1 LADSLLVQRFE
12 ETTMKPL
19 ALIGRISFA
28 LLFIISGIGHF
39 KPETVAYAASSGVPF
54 ASLLVPASGI
64 LAIVSAL
71 SIATGYRARWG
82 AAGIV
87 AFLVPVTL
95 AMHKFWA
102 ISDPMMASMQQVMFF
117 KNVSLIGAALYFV
130 YAGAGALSLD
140 ARARRELAPVTGNA

>member
-1 LADSLLVQRFE
+1 
-12 ETTMKPL
+12 MKPL

-28 LLFIISGIGHF
+28 LLFVISGVGHF
-39 KPETVAYAASSGVPF
+39 KPETVAYAAASGVPM
-54 ASLLVPASGI
+54 ANLLVPASGI

-71 SIATGYRARWG
+71 MIATGYRARLG

-95 AMHKFWA
+95 SMHKFWTV
-102 ISDPMMASMQQVMFF
+102 SDPMMASLQQVMFF

-140 ARARRELAPVTGNA
+140 ARARRAQLTPATGNA